1 METEGICNMD
11 PRVKRTREMLLRA
24 FEELLETKSL
34 QAISVQDIAERSTLN
49 RATFYDHYTD
59 KFALYQ
65 DLIGEK
71 FRSAFMTRMAERP
84 AQCPHAI
91 RALIETV
98 CDFLAGFPSRC
109 QEFQRQ
115 AGPLVESTIRAR
127 LQEFLVAGALRTCPE
142 RDRANAELRASLAA
156 WAICGAATEWQ
167 RHQARSRDEFVDAV
181 LPIVLPIV
189 GLSAASTEA

>member
-1 METEGICNMD
+1 MFPPMEIETTCNID

-24 FEELLETKSL
+24 FEQLLTEKSL

-59 KFALYQ
+59 KFALFQ

-71 FRSAFMTRMAERP
+71 FRNAFSKRMAESP

-91 RALIETV
+91 RALVETV
-98 CDFLAGFPSRC
+98 CDFLGGFPSRC

-115 AGPLVESTIRAR
+115 AGPLVESTIRDR
-127 LQEFLVAGALRTCPE
+127 LRELLVAGALRTCPA
-142 RDRANAELRASLAA
+142 RDKANAELRATLAA

-167 RHQARSRDEFVDAV
+167 RQQTQSRDAFVDAV
-181 LPIVLPIV
+181 LPIVLPIM
-189 GLSAASTEA
+189 GLK